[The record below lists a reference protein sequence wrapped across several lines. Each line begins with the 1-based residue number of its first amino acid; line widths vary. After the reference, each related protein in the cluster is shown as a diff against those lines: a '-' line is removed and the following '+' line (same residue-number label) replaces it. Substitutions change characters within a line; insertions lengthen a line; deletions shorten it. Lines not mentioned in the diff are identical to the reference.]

1 MSRRIAVVLFNL
13 GGPDGPSSV
22 RPFLRNLF
30 NDPAIIYAPWPVRP
44 MLAELISRTRAPKVA
59 KEYAKMGGGSPIVP
73 ETLRQ
78 ADALVAA
85 LEAASPQDTFEAF
98 LAMRYWHPFTHEAV
112 AAVKAWGADEVVL
125 LPLYPQFSTTTS
137 ASSLKAWRDAG
148 GDEARTVCCYPT
160 QPDFVAAHAGLIR
173 QAWQDAGR
181 PSNVRVL
188 HSAHGLPEI
197 TIARGDPYQWQVNE
211 TVRAVTA
218 ALPELDDHLT
228 CFQSKVGP
236 LEWIKPATEEAVREA
251 AEAGKHIILS
261 PIAFVSE
268 HIETLVELDE
278 EYRAVAEAHGAPGYT
293 RVPALGTEPG
303 FIEALKRLTLQALEG
318 PVGLKPPNGE
328 AICPAEFRRCACRE
342 AGLVRQETGEGR

>member
-1 MSRRIAVVLFNL
+1 M
-13 GGPDGPSSV
+13 
-22 RPFLRNLF
+22 
-30 NDPAIIYAPWPVRP
+30 
-44 MLAELISRTRAPKVA
+44 
-59 KEYAKMGGGSPIVP
+59 
-73 ETLRQ
+73 
-78 ADALVAA
+78 
-85 LEAASPQDTFEAF
+85 
-98 LAMRYWHPFTHEAV
+98 
-112 AAVKAWGADEVVL
+112 
-125 LPLYPQFSTTTS
+125 
-137 ASSLKAWRDAG
+137 
-148 GDEARTVCCYPT
+148 
-160 QPDFVAAHAGLIR
+160 
-173 QAWQDAGR
+173 
-181 PSNVRVL
+181 
-188 HSAHGLPEI
+188 
-197 TIARGDPYQWQVNE
+197 NE

-328 AICPAEFRRCACRE
+328 AICPAEFGRCACRE
-342 AGLVRQETGEGR
+342 AGFVRQETREGR